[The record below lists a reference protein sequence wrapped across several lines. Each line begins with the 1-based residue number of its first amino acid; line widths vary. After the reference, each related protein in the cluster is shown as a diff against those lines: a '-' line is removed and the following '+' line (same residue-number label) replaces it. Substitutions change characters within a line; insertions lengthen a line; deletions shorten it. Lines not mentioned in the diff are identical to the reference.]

1 MSTAASPP
9 PARAMPASA
18 FPRGR
23 TLALAGAGIAL
34 TAMVVWLGLVTPFSD
49 PTRTRVDN
57 ALLLL
62 GGLGLA
68 NTLLLARTRMIPPG
82 TGVRVALAGYA
93 ALSTAALAITD
104 FGVHR
109 TAGWTIKTVG
119 MGVFLFTLRELIRG
133 H

>member
-1 MSTAASPP
+1 V
-9 PARAMPASA
+9 

-23 TLALAGAGIAL
+23 TLALAGAGIVL
-34 TAMVVWLGLVTPFSD
+34 TAMVVWLGLVTPFTD
-49 PTRTRVDN
+49 PARTRVDN

-68 NTLLLARTRMIPPG
+68 NTLLLARARMIAPG

-93 ALSTAALAITD
+93 ALSAAALALTD
-104 FGVHR
+104 FGAHR
-109 TAGWTIKTVG
+109 TVGWTIKTVG
-119 MGVFLFTLRELIRG
+119 VGVLLFTLRELIRG